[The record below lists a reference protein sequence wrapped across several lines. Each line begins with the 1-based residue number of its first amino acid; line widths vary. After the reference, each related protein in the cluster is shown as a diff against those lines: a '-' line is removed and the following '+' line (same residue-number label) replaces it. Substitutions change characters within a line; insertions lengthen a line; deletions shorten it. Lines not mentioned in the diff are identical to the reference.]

1 MIKII
6 TFRKKRKGS
15 KAKSHHEYFSRLWWK
30 YPRVGFHDLSFTHGK
45 QCESMFDVLENCWGK
60 KSVRYCQTFWCWGFG
75 IMHHHINSIAQS
87 WKNTFSFFFSSEE
100 SHYRLRRKKDVWKI
114 SEEMKK
120 MMMLWM
126 TVQFFLS
133 KSDKKLFSRKMKI
146 WCKMGL
152 QKCHLFCFEN
162 QSKHL
167 QTVYFFFLTFL
178 FKLL

>member
-1 MIKII
+1 MKV
-6 TFRKKRKGS
+6 S
-15 KAKSHHEYFSRLWWK
+15 KSWVSWFELYTWDVAWK
-30 YPRVGFHDLSFTHGK
+30 YVWCFREL
-45 QCESMFDVLENCWGK
+45 LEK
-60 KSVRYCQTFWCWGFG
+60 KSVRYCQTFWSWGFG

-87 WKNTFSFFFSSEE
+87 WKKHFFRFFSSEE

-152 QKCHLFCFEN
+152 QKCHLFCLEN
-162 QSKHL
+162 QSKRL